1 MNDTVHYV
9 FSVASGEP
17 YDLQEAL
24 SSPQWK
30 SAVADEYGA
39 LLCNKMRQVPPQ
51 PGMNLIDC
59 QWVYK
64 VKHKA
69 DRSIDRYKH
78 RLVAKGF
85 KQRLG
90 IDYDD
95 TFSPIVKTTIIR
107 LILSL
112 AVSRGWVLG
121 ELDMQNL
128 FLHGILEEE
137 VYMKQPLGFIDPNF
151 LSYHCKL
158 DKALYGL
165 KQAPHV
171 WYSRLSDKLQSLGFS
186 PSNQY
191 FSILLQQELG
201 NYLSVG
207 LY

>member
-59 QWVYK
+59 KWVYK

-85 KQRLG
+85 KQRLASIMMTHLVRSSSQLLFDLFYLLLFREDG
-90 IDYDD
+90 
-95 TFSPIVKTTIIR
+95 F
-107 LILSL
+107 L
-112 AVSRGWVLG
+112 ASWICRIC
-121 ELDMQNL
+121 
-128 FLHGILEEE
+128 F
-137 VYMKQPLGFIDPNF
+137 FIAF
-151 LSYHCKL
+151 
-158 DKALYGL
+158 
-165 KQAPHV
+165 
-171 WYSRLSDKLQSLGFS
+171 
-186 PSNQY
+186 
-191 FSILLQQELG
+191 
-201 NYLSVG
+201 
-207 LY
+207 